1 MKKVNGMTR
10 VRKVQKLK
18 GKARS
23 KAKNEE
29 AITLVALVV
38 TIIVLLILAGVA
50 ISLSIGNNG
59 IISRGELTAEG
70 NKLAS
75 YKEKLEMYKAEKIME
90 NENFLAETLSAG
102 TDYLQYN
109 TKKAEEK
116 GTINFISR
124 NRLSSI

>member
-1 MKKVNGMTR
+1 MRQMKKVNEIGKTR

-18 GKARS
+18 GETRS
-23 KAKNEE
+23 RAKNEK
-29 AITLVALVV
+29 AITLVALVI

-59 IISRGELTAEG
+59 IIPRGEISADG

-90 NENFLAETLSAG
+90 NGNFLEETLSAG

-109 TKKAEEK
+109 TKKIPTGFVAREP
-116 GTINFISR
+116 
-124 NRLSSI
+124 